1 MFNPHDLSAQVSI
14 LLCPHITDPIVQT
27 SVFVYFET
35 TKTLP
40 NKKHFIYIA
49 SVIFMILF
57 FLIFRLWKP
66 LHIVDHKQHCRNA
79 PGKTGRTASIQVI
92 LMMHTPPQVK
102 ITGTSTFPAPRSAPE
117 RIPMAT

>member
-79 PGKTGRTASIQVI
+79 PGYR
-92 LMMHTPPQVK
+92 
-102 ITGTSTFPAPRSAPE
+102 ITEHNCLNSRKNRKNGQHPGNPHDAHA
-117 RIPMAT
+117 AAG